1 MVGLAYFF
9 TYNFL
14 KQYLG
19 KFLGYLVHDGR
30 PILCC
35 CKFDIKSKPGA
46 AVISTITRR
55 RLRHSHARRK
65 ASTYP
70 TAYGDTLT
78 PSRTKSN
85 WGSTSAS
92 VRAKEAYVF
101 TTLRTACRVRLTFT
115 KKILPETSEFTAL
128 TPSRQTPISSRTYS
142 PRAKPR
148 RRQERQRRAEYREAS
163 LRQTKLNGKR

>member
-19 KFLGYLVHDGR
+19 KFSGYLVHDGK

-35 CKFDIKSKPGA
+35 CKFDIKSKPDA
-46 AVISTITRR
+46 AAISITTRR
-55 RLRHSHARRK
+55 RLKHSSRARRK
-65 ASTYP
+65 VSGFP

-92 VRAKEAYVF
+92 VWAKA
-101 TTLRTACRVRLTFT
+101 
-115 KKILPETSEFTAL
+115 PQ
-128 TPSRQTPISSRTYS
+128 P
-142 PRAKPR
+142 
-148 RRQERQRRAEYREAS
+148 
-163 LRQTKLNGKR
+163 

>member
-1 MVGLAYFF
+1 MAVSIFWLRPNVLAAYKFTNLAFFFETWSAWLIFF

-19 KFLGYLVHDGR
+19 KFLGYLVHDGK

-46 AVISTITRR
+46 AAILITTRK
-55 RLRHSHARRK
+55 RLKHSSLARRK

-92 VRAKEAYVF
+92 VRA
-101 TTLRTACRVRLTFT
+101 
-115 KKILPETSEFTAL
+115 
-128 TPSRQTPISSRTYS
+128 
-142 PRAKPR
+142 RAP
-148 RRQERQRRAEYREAS
+148 QP
-163 LRQTKLNGKR
+163 